1 MKSKNHTNC
10 RCNCNDSTD
19 KTIFGVPPRSGK
31 SLSTSYRGYMNT
43 YGHYEIEEARKSIEK
58 AVKNALGEAIEDK
71 GEKMTGLRIK
81 KTDEMSIDEFKENTK
96 AYNTI
101 KLIINKEKYDK
112 VEKEYGAEP
121 FETGY
126 SDDGYEIILK
136 DEIIEFKEK
145 AITIDLTVFKNK
157 CIPYYFIDKV
167 IGTYYI
173 KTEQ

>member
-1 MKSKNHTNC
+1 MKSKNHINC
-10 RCNCNDSTD
+10 RCSS
-19 KTIFGVPPRSGK
+19 IALGYPPRHGK
-31 SLSTSYRGYMNT
+31 SLLYEKMKE
-43 YGHYEIEEARKSIEK
+43 YGHYNATFGDDLIDSINTALANELKKKHEK
-58 AVKNALGEAIEDK
+58 EV
-71 GEKMTGLRIK
+71 EKMGLRIK
-81 KTDEMSIDEFKENTK
+81 KSDEMSIDEFKENTK